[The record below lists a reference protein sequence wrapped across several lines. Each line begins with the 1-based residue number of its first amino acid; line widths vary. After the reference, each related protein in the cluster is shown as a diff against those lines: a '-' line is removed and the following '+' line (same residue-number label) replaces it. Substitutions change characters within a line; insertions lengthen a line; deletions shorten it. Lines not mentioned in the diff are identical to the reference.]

1 MNIPPIK
8 LPKLEIML
16 NFTLGLLIVLAS
28 GCATQSVQ
36 TDEAI
41 TDGNPNRLL
50 VVDCLLPGKI
60 KKLGQGLT
68 YLTPR
73 RPIKSTAAQCEI
85 RGGEYTAYDRANYAT
100 ALKIWLPKAQ
110 EGDAAAQTYVGE
122 IYEKGLGIQADY
134 QLASMWY
141 QKAAAQNYSRA
152 MINLGYLYESGLG
165 VPIDLTQAMNWY
177 RKASGLTDGELE
189 YVSSVEQSQRQATK
203 LEHKKLQAEVGEL
216 RGELSQA
223 QVALEKRQSDLQ
235 AERSKATAL
244 RTELE
249 ERKKAI
255 ALAPPA
261 ASPENPEDSQSLQD
275 ELDVAKKEQQRLT
288 QSLAQ
293 QQRETRTL
301 RQNLN
306 QAQASLQDKQAA
318 LQSNRDKLEATQSQL
333 EALKTSGASVQQT
346 AEITRLNTE
355 LSQYQSTIDGQEQ
368 ELTRLRLTQS
378 DQNQQVQDNLQQAEQ
393 RQATLEKNLQQA
405 RAEQARLQQQLATAA
420 LSAEQTEK
428 LKIELT
434 QYETQQS
441 EYQAQ
446 LSKSQQMESELR
458 QQLESA
464 QQSSGNQTELQ
475 NQLSQAS
482 TERQQLQGKL
492 DTSRAEQQ
500 RLQQQLAQSQQGAA
514 QQDTRIAALE
524 QELAQHE
531 NEISVQEN
539 EINQLQGSLTQ
550 KKIQLKEAQADKVV
564 TTVATGPSIEII
576 EPPLALMR
584 SKPTAMIP
592 PPAKTVNIIGRVSP
606 AKDLLSFSI
615 NGQKQSLDANGL
627 FQTSQPVNDPNTTIN
642 VVAVDKLGKRA
653 ALDFLLVPKQQQAAS
668 PAGKSTASSGS
679 SATMDVDFGNYYA
692 LVIGNNNY
700 ANLTDLKTPEND
712 ANAIAEVLK
721 SKYGF
726 KTTLLLNANRY
737 QLLSALNEMR
747 EKLTEKD
754 NLLIYYAGHGEL
766 DPVNMRGYWLPVDAD
781 PGNSA
786 NWISNIAI
794 TDLLNVMTAKHVL
807 VVADSC
813 YSGSLTRSSVAR
825 LRGGMSNDARTK
837 WYRTMSSARARAV
850 LTSGDVKPVLD
861 AGGGN
866 HSLFAKAF
874 LDSLNSN
881 DQILEGYELYRSV
894 QKRMKVATARLNV
907 EQNPQYAPI
916 KYAGHEAGE
925 FLFLPATDSVSASHF
940 PALAAVQGKQ

>member
-1 MNIPPIK
+1 MNIPLTK
-8 LPKLEIML
+8 LPKMAIML
-16 NFTLGLLIVLAS
+16 NFAMGLLIVFAA
-28 GCATQSVQ
+28 GCATKSIQ
-36 TDEAI
+36 TDEASI
-41 TDGNPNRLL
+41 PDGNPNRLL

-73 RPIKSTAAQCEI
+73 RPVKSTAAQCEI

-152 MINLGYLYESGLG
+152 MINLGYLHESGLG

-203 LEHKKLQAEVGEL
+203 IEHERLQAEVGEL

-223 QVALEKRQSDLQ
+223 QVALETRQNDLQ
-235 AERSKATAL
+235 TERSKATAL
-244 RTELE
+244 RAELK
-249 ERKKAI
+249 ERNKAI
-255 ALAPPA
+255 ALAPA
-261 ASPENPEDSQSLQD
+261 ASQVSPEDSQSLRN
-275 ELDVAKKEQQRLT
+275 ELDLAKKEQQRLT

-293 QQRETRTL
+293 QQLETKTL
-301 RQNLN
+301 RQNLDET
-306 QAQASLQDKQAA
+306 QASLQDKQAA
-318 LQSNRDKLEATQSQL
+318 LQTNREKLDATQSQL
-333 EALKTSGASVQQT
+333 ESLNASDSGKQQVV
-346 AEITRLNTE
+346 EITRLNTE
-355 LSQYQSTIDGQEQ
+355 LSQYQTTIGNQEQ
-368 ELTRLRLTQS
+368 ELSQLRSTQS
-378 DQNQQVQDNLQQAEQ
+378 DQDRQVQQNLQQAEEN
-393 RQATLEKNLQQA
+393 QATLDKNLQQA
-405 RAEQARLQQQLATAA
+405 RAEQARLQQQLATAELA
-420 LSAEQTEK
+420 SGQAEE
-428 LKIELT
+428 LKTQLT

-441 EYQAQ
+441 EYRAK
-446 LSKSQQMESELR
+446 LSKSQQTETELR
-458 QQLESA
+458 QQLEAA
-464 QQSSGNQTELQ
+464 QQGSGNQTELQ
-475 NQLSQAS
+475 TQLTNVSS
-482 TERQQLQGKL
+482 ERQQLQGKL
-492 DTSRAEQQ
+492 DISRAEQQ
-500 RLQQQLAQSQQGAA
+500 RLQQQLAQTQKGAV
-514 QQDTRIAALE
+514 QQDTRISELE

-531 NEISVQEN
+531 SKISVQEN
-539 EINQLQGSLTQ
+539 EISQLQGSLTQ
-550 KKIQLKEAQADKVV
+550 KKTQLKEAQADKVV
-564 TTVATGPSIEII
+564 ATVATGPSIEII

-592 PPAKTVNIIGRVSP
+592 PPAKMVNVIGRVSP

-615 NGQKQSLDANGL
+615 NGEKQTLDANGL
-627 FQTSQPVNDPNTTIN
+627 FQTSHPVNDPNTTIN

-653 ALDFLLVPKQQQAAS
+653 ALDFLLVPKQKQAT
-668 PAGKSTASSGS
+668 STAEKPAPTKDSSGS
-679 SATMDVDFGNYYA
+679 TDVDFGNYYA

-700 ANLTDLKTPEND
+700 ANLTNLKTPEND

-737 QLLSALNEMR
+737 ELLSALNEMR

-894 QKRMKVATARLNV
+894 QKRMKKATARLNV

-925 FLFLPATDSVSASHF
+925 FLFLPGTDRVSSVNF
-940 PALAAVQGKQ
+940 PALAAVKGQ

>member
-1 MNIPPIK
+1 MAVI
-8 LPKLEIML
+8 L
-16 NFTLGLLIVLAS
+16 NFATGLFIVFAA
-28 GCATQSVQ
+28 GCATQTIQSEGVV
-36 TDEAI
+36 AS
-41 TDGNPNRLL
+41 DGNPNRLL

-134 QLASMWY
+134 QLALHWY

-152 MINLGYLYESGLG
+152 MINLGYLHESGLG
-165 VPIDLTQAMNWY
+165 VPVDLTQAMNWY

-189 YVSSVEQSQRQATK
+189 YVSSVEQSQRQAAKIEHEK
-203 LEHKKLQAEVGEL
+203 LRAEVGEL
-216 RGELSQA
+216 RGELSQTQA
-223 QVALEKRQSDLQ
+223 ALSERRTDLKN
-235 AERSKATAL
+235 ERSKAAAL
-244 RTELE
+244 KTELE
-249 ERKKAI
+249 ERKKLVATT
-255 ALAPPA
+255 PA
-261 ASPENPEDSQSLQD
+261 GYPVSVGDTRSLQD
-275 ELDVAKKEQQRLT
+275 ELALAKGEQERLT

-293 QQRETRTL
+293 LQLETTTL
-301 RQNLN
+301 RQN
-306 QAQASLQDKQAA
+306 
-318 LQSNRDKLEATQSQL
+318 
-333 EALKTSGASVQQT
+333 
-346 AEITRLNTE
+346 
-355 LSQYQSTIDGQEQ
+355 QEQ
-368 ELTRLRLTQS
+368 TQTKS
-378 DQNQQVQDNLQQAEQ
+378 NNKIQKKLQLAEQKQVTLENSLQQAHE
-393 RQATLEKNLQQA
+393 
-405 RAEQARLQQQLATAA
+405 EQARLQQKLAAAELANGQKQALNRQLQQYKAQQNDYQVK
-420 LSAEQTEK
+420 LS
-428 LKIELT
+428 
-434 QYETQQS
+434 
-441 EYQAQ
+441 QAQ
-446 LSKSQQMESELR
+446 RLESELR
-458 QQLESA
+458 QQLQTA
-464 QQSSGNQTELQ
+464 QRGSDNHAVLQ
-475 NQLSQAS
+475 NQLTQVG
-482 TERQQLQGKL
+482 TERQQLRAKL
-492 DTSRAEQQ
+492 NTSRGEQE
-500 RLQQQLAQSQQGAA
+500 RLQQQLAQTQKVTV
-514 QQDTRIAALE
+514 QQDSRIAELE
-524 QELAQHE
+524 QELALHE
-531 NEISVQEN
+531 GKITAQEK

-550 KKIQLKEAQADKVV
+550 KKTQLKEAQVDKVV
-564 TTVATGPSIEII
+564 TTVVTGPSIEII

-592 PPAKTVNIIGRVSP
+592 PPANEIEVIGRVSP
-606 AKDLLSFSI
+606 ANDLLAFSI
-615 NGQKQSLDANGL
+615 NGQKQALDDNGL
-627 FQTSQPVNDPNTTIN
+627 FKVSQPVNNPNTPIRI
-642 VVAVDKLGKRA
+642 VAVDKQGKRA
-653 ALDFLLVPKQQQAAS
+653 ALDFLLVPKQQQSAS
-668 PAGKSTASSGS
+668 GDSTVPTPTKQGVLIA
-679 SATMDVDFGNYYA
+679 DVNFGNYYA
-692 LVIGNNNY
+692 LIVGNNQY

-712 ANAIAEVLK
+712 AKVIAEVLK

-737 QLLSALNEMR
+737 ELLSALNDMR

-766 DPVNMRGYWLPVDAD
+766 DPVNLRGYWLPVDAD
-781 PGNSA
+781 PNSSA

-825 LRGGMSNDARTK
+825 LRGGMSSEARTK

-874 LDSLNSN
+874 IDSLRSN
-881 DQILEGYELYRSV
+881 DQVLEGYELYRSV
-894 QKRMKVATARLNV
+894 QKRMKKATARLNV

-925 FLFLPATDSVSASHF
+925 FLFLPGSLRLGTVDFST
-940 PALAAVQGKQ
+940 LAIR

>member
-1 MNIPPIK
+1 MNIPQTR
-8 LPKLEIML
+8 LPKLAMMFNL
-16 NFTLGLLIVLAS
+16 ALGLWIVFVA
-28 GCATQSVQ
+28 GCATQSVSPD
-36 TDEAI
+36 TAAMP
-41 TDGNPNRLL
+41 DGNPNRLL

-73 RPIKSTAAQCEI
+73 RPVKSTAAQCEI

-165 VPIDLTQAMNWY
+165 VPMDLTQAMNWY

-189 YVSSVEQSQRQATK
+189 YVSSIEQSQRQATQI
-203 LEHKKLQAEVGEL
+203 EHKKLQAEVNNL

-223 QVALEKRQSDLQ
+223 KVSLEKRQHDLQ
-235 AERSKATAL
+235 TERRKANELKAA
-244 RTELE
+244 LE

-255 ALAPPA
+255 ARVPA
-261 ASPENPEDSQSLQD
+261 AGQVDTKGSQSLRN
-275 ELDVAKKEQQRLT
+275 ELELAKKEQQRLT

-293 QQRETRTL
+293 QQLETRTL
-301 RQNLN
+301 RQNLDKTR
-306 QAQASLQDKQAA
+306 ASLQEKQAA
-318 LQSNRDKLEATQSQL
+318 LQGNQDKLDATQSQL
-333 EALKTSGASVQQT
+333 DSLKARDNSDPQA
-346 AEITRLNTE
+346 AEIARLNTE
-355 LSQYQSTIDGQEQ
+355 LSQYQSTIDKQKQALSRLQSIQSEQ
-368 ELTRLRLTQS
+368 DRQL
-378 DQNQQVQDNLQQAEQ
+378 QNKLQQAEHNQ
-393 RQATLEKNLQQA
+393 TELEKRLQQA
-405 RAEQARLQQQLATAA
+405 QADQARLQQQLGTAKLA
-420 LSAEQTEK
+420 GRQAEE
-428 LKIELT
+428 LKAQLT
-434 QYETQQS
+434 QYEAQQS
-441 EYQAQ
+441 EYRKQ
-446 LSKSQQMESELR
+446 LNKSQQAESELR
-458 QQLESA
+458 QQLKMTQQGSGHQTDLENRLSRVSA
-464 QQSSGNQTELQ
+464 
-475 NQLSQAS
+475 
-482 TERQQLQGKL
+482 ERQQLQGKL
-492 DTSRAEQQ
+492 ETSRAEQQ
-500 RLQQQLAQSQQGAA
+500 RLQQQLARTQKGAA
-514 QQDTRIAALE
+514 QQDTRIAELE
-524 QELAQHE
+524 KELAQHE
-531 NEISVQEN
+531 SKISLQEQ
-539 EINQLQGSLTQ
+539 EINQLQGSLTE
-550 KKIQLKEAQADKVV
+550 KKTQLKEAQADKVV

-592 PPAKTVNIIGRVSP
+592 PPADMIDVIGRVSP

-627 FQTSQPVNDPNTTIN
+627 FKTSQPVKDPNTTIT
-642 VVAVDKLGKRA
+642 VVAVDKQGKRA
-653 ALDFLLVPKQQQAAS
+653 ALDFLLVPRQKQAPGSTEKPVATKGAS
-668 PAGKSTASSGS
+668 EDT
-679 SATMDVDFGNYYA
+679 DVDFGNYYA
-692 LVIGNNNY
+692 LVIGNNHY

-712 ANAIAEVLK
+712 ANAIANVLK

-737 QLLSALNEMR
+737 ELLSALNVMR

-781 PGNSA
+781 PDNSA

-825 LRGGMSNDARTK
+825 LRGGMSSEARTQ
-837 WYRTMSSARARAV
+837 WYRAMSSARARAV

-861 AGGGN
+861 AGGGS

-874 LDSLNSN
+874 LDALNAN

-894 QKRMKVATARLNV
+894 QKRMKKATARLSV

-925 FLFLPATDSVSASHF
+925 FLFLPGTAHVSMIDA
-940 PALAAVQGKQ
+940 PVLTAVRGK

>member
-1 MNIPPIK
+1 MNIPLKK
-8 LPKLEIML
+8 LPKMTALL
-16 NFTLGLLIVLAS
+16 HLVTGLLIVFAA
-28 GCATQSVQ
+28 GCATRTLQ
-36 TDEAI
+36 TDEASI
-41 TDGNPNRLL
+41 PDGNPNRLL

-60 KKLGQGLT
+60 KKLGQGMT

-73 RPIKSTAAQCEI
+73 RPVKSTAAQCEI

-100 ALKIWLPKAQ
+100 ALKIWLPQAQ

-152 MINLGYLYESGLG
+152 MINLGYLHESGLG
-165 VPIDLTQAMNWY
+165 VPVDLTQAMNWY

-189 YVSSVEQSQRQATK
+189 YVSSIEQSQRQARK
-203 LEHKKLQAEVGEL
+203 IEHKQLQAEVGEL

-223 QVALEKRQSDLQ
+223 QVALEQRQTDLQ
-235 AERSKATAL
+235 TERSKASAL
-244 RTELE
+244 RAELD

-255 ALAPPA
+255 ALAPPVSQA
-261 ASPENPEDSQSLQD
+261 DSQGSQGLKS
-275 ELDVAKKEQQRLT
+275 ELELAKKEQQRLT

-293 QQRETRTL
+293 QQIESKTL
-301 RQNLN
+301 RLNLDE
-306 QAQASLQDKQAA
+306 AQASLQDKRTA
-318 LQSNRDKLEATQSQL
+318 LQANRKKLDATLSRL
-333 EALKTSGASVQQT
+333 NTLKGSDGGGQQT
-346 AEITRLNTE
+346 NEITRLNRE
-355 LSQYQSTIDGQEQ
+355 LTQYQSTIDGQEQ
-368 ELTRLRLTQS
+368 ELNRLRSSQS
-378 DQNQQVQDNLQQAEQ
+378 DQDRQVQDGLRHAEQ
-393 RQATLEKNLQQA
+393 NQATLEKNLQQA
-405 RAEQARLQQQLATAA
+405 RAEQARLQQQLAKAA
-420 LSAEQTEK
+420 LAGSQTEE
-428 LKIELT
+428 LKTQLT
-434 QYETQQS
+434 QYETQQG

-446 LSKSQQMESELR
+446 LSKSQQTETALR
-458 QQLESA
+458 EQLQAA
-464 QQSSGNQTELQ
+464 QQGSGNQVELR
-475 NQLSQAS
+475 NKLTRTSA
-482 TERQQLQGKL
+482 ERQQLQSKL

-500 RLQQQLAQSQQGAA
+500 RLQQQLAQTQKGAA
-514 QQDTRIAALE
+514 KQDTRIAELE
-524 QELAQHE
+524 QALAQHE
-531 NEISVQEN
+531 SQISAREK

-550 KKIQLKEAQADKVV
+550 KKTQLKVAQADKVV

-592 PPAKTVNIIGRVSP
+592 PPTKTVNVIGRVSP

-627 FQTSQPVNDPNTTIN
+627 FQTSQSVNNPNTTIN

-653 ALDFLLVPKQQQAAS
+653 ALDFLLVPKQKQA
-668 PAGKSTASSGS
+668 TASEKTPEASKGS
-679 SATMDVDFGNYYA
+679 SAGKDVDFGKYYA
-692 LVIGNNNY
+692 LVVGNNNY
-700 ANLTDLKTPEND
+700 ENLTNLKTPEND
-712 ANAIAEVLK
+712 AKAIASVLK
-721 SKYGF
+721 TKYGF

-737 QLLSALNEMR
+737 ELLSALNEMR

-837 WYRTMSSARARAV
+837 WYRAMSTARARAV

-861 AGGGN
+861 AGGGS
-866 HSLFAKAF
+866 HSIFAKAF

-894 QKRMKVATARLNV
+894 QKRMKTATERLNV

-925 FLFLPATDSVSASHF
+925 FLFLPGTDPVSAINF
-940 PALAAVQGKQ
+940 PALAAVKGK

>member
-1 MNIPPIK
+1 MNIPRTT
-8 LPKLEIML
+8 LPKLTAL
-16 NFTLGLLIVLAS
+16 LHLATGLLIVFAA
-28 GCATQSVQ
+28 GCATKTIQM
-36 TDEAI
+36 DEASMP
-41 TDGNPNRLL
+41 DGNPNRLL

-60 KKLGQGLT
+60 KKLGQGMT

-100 ALKIWLPKAQ
+100 ALKIWLPQAQ

-134 QLASMWY
+134 QLALMWY
-141 QKAAAQNYSRA
+141 KKAAAQNYSRA
-152 MINLGYLYESGLG
+152 MINLGYLHESGLG
-165 VPIDLTQAMNWY
+165 VPVDLTQAMNWY

-189 YVSSVEQSQRQATK
+189 YVSSVEQSQRQARK
-203 LEHKKLQAEVGEL
+203 IEHKQLQAEVGQL
-216 RGELSQA
+216 RGELSQTQA
-223 QVALEKRQSDLQ
+223 ALEQRQTDLQ
-235 AERSKATAL
+235 TERSKASAL
-244 RTELE
+244 RAELD
-249 ERKKAI
+249 ERKKVI
-255 ALAPPA
+255 ALTPPVSQVDA
-261 ASPENPEDSQSLQD
+261 EDSQRLKS
-275 ELDVAKKEQQRLT
+275 ELELAKKEQQRLT

-293 QQRETRTL
+293 QQIESKTL
-301 RQNLN
+301 RLNLDE
-306 QAQASLQDKQAA
+306 AQASLQDKRTA
-318 LQSNRDKLEATQSQL
+318 LQANRKKLDATLSQIK
-333 EALKTSGASVQQT
+333 ALKGNEGSGQQT
-346 AEITRLNTE
+346 NEITRLNTE
-355 LSQYQSTIDGQEQ
+355 LTQYQSTIDGQEQ
-368 ELTRLRLTQS
+368 ELNRLRLSQS
-378 DQNQQVQDNLQQAEQ
+378 DQDRQVQDGLRQAEQ
-393 RQATLEKNLQQA
+393 NQATLEKNLQQA
-405 RAEQARLQQQLATAA
+405 RAEQARLQQQLAK
-420 LSAEQTEK
+420 TELAGGQNEE
-428 LKIELT
+428 LKTQLT
-434 QYETQQS
+434 QYETQQG

-446 LSKSQQMESELR
+446 LSKSQQTETALR
-458 QQLESA
+458 EQLQA
-464 QQSSGNQTELQ
+464 ARQGSGNQAELR
-475 NQLSQAS
+475 NKLTRTSA
-482 TERQQLQGKL
+482 ERQQLQSKL

-500 RLQQQLAQSQQGAA
+500 RLQQQLAQTQKGAA
-514 QQDTRIAALE
+514 KQDTRIVELE
-524 QELAQHE
+524 QALAQHE
-531 NEISVQEN
+531 SQISAREK

-550 KKIQLKEAQADKVV
+550 KKTQLKVAQADKVV

-592 PPAKTVNIIGRVSP
+592 PPIKTVNVIGRVSP

-627 FQTSQPVNDPNTTIN
+627 FQISQPVSDPNTTIN
-642 VVAVDKLGKRA
+642 VVAVDKQGKRA
-653 ALDFLLVPKQQQAAS
+653 ALDFLLVPKQKQA
-668 PAGKSTASSGS
+668 TASGEKPEVSKGS
-679 SATMDVDFGNYYA
+679 SAGKDVDFGKYYA
-692 LVIGNNNY
+692 LVVGNNNY
-700 ANLTDLKTPEND
+700 ANLTNLKTPEND
-712 ANAIAEVLK
+712 AKAIAEVLK
-721 SKYGF
+721 TKYGF

-737 QLLSALNEMR
+737 ELLSALNEMR

-825 LRGGMSNDARTK
+825 LRGGMSDDARTK
-837 WYRTMSSARARAV
+837 WYRAMSTTRARVV

-861 AGGGN
+861 AGGGS
-866 HSLFAKAF
+866 HSIFAKAF

-894 QKRMKVATARLNV
+894 QKRMKKTTERLNV

-925 FLFLPATDSVSASHF
+925 FLFLPGTAPVSAINF
-940 PALAAVQGKQ
+940 PALAAVKGK